1 MADQEKVTA
10 VKQQYEQEWLSLKE
24 VAAIGIGKVAD
35 EMGIII
41 SVTEN
46 LQKMRRNLPD
56 QIEGVPIRIK
66 KTGAFK
72 AQ

>member
-10 VKQQYEQEWLSLKE
+10 IKQRYEQEWLSLKE

-46 LQKMRRNLPD
+46 LQKMRRNIPD
-56 QIEGVPIRIK
+56 QIQGVPIRIK
-66 KTGAFK
+66 KTGEFK
-72 AQ
+72 TQ

>member
-10 VKQQYEQEWLSLKE
+10 IKQQYEQEWLSLEE
-24 VAAIGIGKVAD
+24 VTAIGIGKIAE

-46 LQKMRRNLPD
+46 PQKLRRDIPD
-56 QIEGVPIRIK
+56 QIQGVPIKIQ
-66 KTGAFK
+66 KTGEFK